1 MGAISLMQGNLN
13 EIDIRSI
20 LQLIEIGQRT
30 GELLVEAYSDRL
42 TPNREIDPSLGLH
55 SSSALPT
62 RSWFVFFLNGQIVYA
77 TDSSSNLFRL
87 RDYLR
92 RYQVASDLNTLQ
104 VSGDGTYN
112 IPEYNYLWA
121 LLEHN
126 FLTPSQGRKIIH
138 SIIHETL
145 FDLLSLHQGTF
156 IFENAPALT
165 PQLTT
170 LKISSAVIKIMQQ
183 MQQWKQLH
191 PLITSCAQCPVVTNK
206 LQLHQYLPAST
217 INNLEHWADGKTSL
231 RQLARYLN
239 RELVTV
245 ARAIYPF
252 LQKGWVQLIY
262 PAVSNTT
269 AITDLPQCSLT
280 KTFKIVCV
288 AGSLANSQFFEP
300 ILNQHRQKIE
310 VIFLEDWSTALNSL
324 FQIKPDLIFCDLVLS
339 SPLNGYEFC
348 AMLRRSSIFRSTP
361 IILVSRKDLFI
372 ERIKAR
378 MLGATDYLIVPV
390 IEQQLLSSIEKY
402 LNFRTIVDSSTV
414 VR

>member
-1 MGAISLMQGNLN
+1 MQGNLN

-20 LQLIEIGQRT
+20 LQLIELGQRT

-55 SSSALPT
+55 SSSSLPT
-62 RSWFVFFLNGQIVYA
+62 RSWFVFFLNGQIIYA
-77 TDSSSNLFRL
+77 TDSSTNLLRL

-92 RYQVASDLNTLQ
+92 RYQVASKLDNLQ
-104 VSGDGTYN
+104 VLSSEIYN
-112 IPEYNYLWA
+112 IPEYTYLWA

-126 FLTPSQGRKIIH
+126 FLTPSQGRRIIH

-145 FDLLSLHQGTF
+145 FDLLSLHQGKF
-156 IFENAPALT
+156 IFENALALA

-191 PLITSCAQCPVVTNK
+191 PHITSYAQCPIITDK
-206 LQLHQYLPAST
+206 LQLHQYLPSST
-217 INNLEHWADGKTSL
+217 LNHLEHWADGKTSL

-252 LQKGWVQLIY
+252 IQKGWVQLIY
-262 PAVSNTT
+262 PPASSN
-269 AITDLPQCSLT
+269 ASSTDYPQLSLP
-280 KTFKIVCV
+280 KILKIACI
-288 AGSLANSQFFEP
+288 AESLANSQALKS
-300 ILNQHRQKIE
+300 ILSQYHQRIE
-310 VIFLEDWSTALNSL
+310 GIFIDDLSTALSLL
-324 FQIKPDLIFCDLVLS
+324 FQIKPDLIFCDLALS
-339 SPLNGYEFC
+339 SSLLDGYEFC
-348 AMLRRSSIFRSTP
+348 AMLRRSSSFRSTP
-361 IILVSRKDLFI
+361 IIILTTQDFFV

-378 MLGATDYLIVPV
+378 MLGATDYLIAPV
-390 IEQQLLSSIEKY
+390 TEQQLLELLEKY
-402 LNFRTIVDSSTV
+402 LNNFRSNVDSSTILK
-414 VR
+414 

>member
-1 MGAISLMQGNLN
+1 MQGNLN

-30 GELLVEAYSDRL
+30 GELLVEAYGDRV

-55 SSSALPT
+55 SSSSLPT
-62 RSWFVFFLNGQIVYA
+62 RSWFVFFLNGQIIYA
-77 TDSSSNLFRL
+77 TDSSTNLFRL

-92 RYQVASDLNTLQ
+92 RYQVASVLDNLQ
-104 VSGDGTYN
+104 VSGEGTYN
-112 IPEYNYLWA
+112 IPEYTYLWG

-126 FLTPSQGRKIIH
+126 FLTPSQGRKVIH

-156 IFENAPALT
+156 IFENAPALV

-170 LKISSAVIKIMQQ
+170 LKISSTVIKIMQQ
-183 MQQWKQLH
+183 MQQWKQVH
-191 PLITSCAQCPVVTNK
+191 PHITSCAQCPIVTDK

-217 INNLEHWADGKTSL
+217 INHLEHWADGKTSL

-252 LQKGWVQLIY
+252 IQKGWVQLIS
-262 PAVSNTT
+262 PTVSST
-269 AITDLPQCSLT
+269 AFSTDFSQLFSLP
-280 KTFKIVCV
+280 KPFKIACI
-288 AGSLANSQFFEP
+288 AESLANSQVLKS
-300 ILNQHRQKIE
+300 ILSQHHQKIE
-310 VIFLEDWSTALNSL
+310 AIFLDDRSTVLNVL
-324 FQIKPDLIFCDLVLS
+324 FQIKPDLIFCDLALS
-339 SPLNGYEFC
+339 SPLDGYEFC
-348 AMLRRSSIFRSTP
+348 AMLRRSSVFRSTP
-361 IILVSRKDLFI
+361 IILLSSKDLFI

-378 MLGATDYLIVPV
+378 MLGATDYLIAPI
-390 IEQQLLSSIEKY
+390 IEQQLLVLIEKY
-402 LNFRTIVDSSTV
+402 LNFRTIIDSPTLV
-414 VR
+414 K